1 MAHETR
7 YTLAAHLCQ
16 PAAFAMHGLSL
27 AIGAAVQ
34 KLAALESSEE
44 PAQYAERGRRIL
56 RLDVSTLSAAMM
68 AAQVLMW
75 KGRVHWHGAL
85 TIGFCMG
92 LKMLCEQSFH
102 TGDMKHVT
110 TRYTLRELLA
120 GEKRACELLL
130 GANRCGI
137 TPCSPLRHVNIF
149 RSMLCSLLLES
160 TQASPRARRPS
171 TPPSH
176 QLVMGFALSLRGPSL
191 GRCSIQ

>member
-1 MAHETR
+1 M
-7 YTLAAHLCQ
+7 
-16 PAAFAMHGLSL
+16 PATFAMHGLSL
-27 AIGAAVQ
+27 AIGARAVQ

-85 TIGFCMG
+85 TDRLLHDCMG

-102 TGDMKHVT
+102 VGDMKHVT

-120 GEKRACELLL
+120 GENRACELLL

-149 RSMLCSLLLES
+149 RSMLCALLLES
-160 TQASPRARRPS
+160 TQANRARARLH
-171 TPPSH
+171 PPKPP
-176 QLVMGFALSLRGPSL
+176 VMGFALSLGGLWADTRFSERYTRRTLP
-191 GRCSIQ
+191 

>member
-1 MAHETR
+1 M
-7 YTLAAHLCQ
+7 
-16 PAAFAMHGLSL
+16 
-27 AIGAAVQ
+27 
-34 KLAALESSEE
+34 
-44 PAQYAERGRRIL
+44 

-102 TGDMKHVT
+102 VGDMKHVT

-160 TQASPRARRPS
+160 TQASPRARRPLHAPK
-171 TPPSH
+171 PPAGHGLCAEPARSIFGQMLDSMSVILDAPCPELH
-176 QLVMGFALSLRGPSL
+176 VLVHTEMVLTLEPCARVTAAASVAEAIGAVV
-191 GRCSIQ
+191 

>member
-1 MAHETR
+1 
-7 YTLAAHLCQ
+7 
-16 PAAFAMHGLSL
+16 MHGLSL

-34 KLAALESSEE
+34 KLAALESSDE

-102 TGDMKHVT
+102 VGDMKHVT

-149 RSMLCSLLLES
+149 RSMLCSLLLKS
-160 TQASPRARRPS
+160 TQANRARARLH
-171 TPPSH
+171 PPKPP
-176 QLVMGFALSLRGPSL
+176 VMGFALSLRGLWADTRFNERYTRRSL
-191 GRCSIQ
+191 P

>member
-1 MAHETR
+1 M
-7 YTLAAHLCQ
+7 
-16 PAAFAMHGLSL
+16 PATFAMHGLSL
-27 AIGAAVQ
+27 AIGARAVQ
-34 KLAALESSEE
+34 KLAALESSDE

-102 TGDMKHVT
+102 VGDMKHVT

-120 GEKRACELLL
+120 GENRACELLL

-149 RSMLCSLLLES
+149 RSMLCSAPCCWSGL
-160 TQASPRARRPS
+160 RP
-171 TPPSH
+171 
-176 QLVMGFALSLRGPSL
+176 L
-191 GRCSIQ
+191 GRGIGNWPYRVPLHTEGAVPIPLGSPAPRTATL